1 MGCASSSVI
10 ADQKTRGD
18 LEKKVGSV
26 NEATGVV
33 IKGPSDL
40 TYSTIAIGAIGDD
53 EVVVKVHSAPI
64 NPADLGLCQGSYP
77 AGRTHPCTA
86 GLEGSGVVV
95 EAGAGAAAQA
105 LIGKRV
111 AFFGSLPTQGTW
123 ADFCHTSAKTCFPL
137 LDAIDFE
144 QGACALIN
152 PLTVEAMMIEC
163 DEKGYK
169 AIVHSGASS
178 QLGRMMVKI
187 APQHNV
193 TVINLVRR
201 EENVKML
208 KEAGAQIVVDTTAAD
223 WEATLDALITEH
235 QPQAF
240 FDCVCGEVG
249 SKVLAALPPKAN
261 IYNYGALGGLS
272 YDVGVGEL
280 IFKDKR
286 IHGFWL
292 NHQIADPVRGAA
304 AASAMMTHLAAGVY
318 KTEVA
323 KRFKTSEFAEAL
335 EFYKNNMTAGKVLFQ
350 NANF

>member
-1 MGCASSSVI
+1 MSAIKES
-10 ADQKTRGD
+10 
-18 LEKKVGSV
+18 
-26 NEATGVV
+26 TGVV
-33 IKGPSDL
+33 IKGPNDL
-40 TYSTIAIGAIGDD
+40 AYSTIAIGKVADD
-53 EVVVKVHSAPI
+53 EVIVKVHSAPI
-64 NPADLGLCQGSYP
+64 NPSDQMLCVGSYP
-77 AGRTHPCTA
+77 AGKSHPCTA

-111 AFFGSLPTQGTW
+111 AFFATLPTQGTW
-123 ADFCHTSAKTCFPL
+123 GDFCHTSAKTCFPL
-137 LDAIDFE
+137 LDSIDFE

-187 APQHNV
+187 APKHNV

-223 WEATLDALITEH
+223 WETTLAALFAEH
-235 QPQAF
+235 KPQAF
-240 FDCVCGEVG
+240 FDCVCGELG
-249 SKVLAALPPKAN
+249 SKVLAALPPKATT
-261 IYNYGALGGLS
+261 YTYGALGGFS
-272 YDVGVGEL
+272 YNIGVGDL
-280 IFKDKR
+280 IFQDK
-286 IHGFWL
+286 HVCGFWL
-292 NHQIADPVRGAA
+292 NNQIADPARGAA
-304 AASAMMTHLAAGVY
+304 AATAMMTHLAAGVY
-318 KTEVA
+318 KTEVV

-335 EFYKNNMTAGKVLFQ
+335 EFYKGNMSVGKVLFQ